1 MIFQNLPNYHRFH
14 ILISNHRVMNKQFVI
29 PAIVGTILVLA
40 FTVTTLGENQAT
52 AETTPFPSREK
63 VISVTGT
70 ATSSVDPDLLVITFG
85 VENQEKSAK
94 DALFANSESMNSIV
108 NTIQSVG
115 ISEDEI
121 STSRISIY
129 PVYDNYRD
137 PNTER
142 YTQELIGYRV
152 TNTISVETAQLDKA
166 ADIIDGA
173 VSSGANRV
181 DNVAFTLSP
190 QKQLEVK
197 DSLLGKAIINAK
209 EKAEKALTPLD
220 HKIIGVKAVTLSE
233 FGIPPPTPIF
243 STGAFAED
251 AALKSST
258 PVFSSD
264 QDVTTTASVI
274 FLIGS
279 N

>member
-1 MIFQNLPNYHRFH
+1 
-14 ILISNHRVMNKQFVI
+14 MNKQVTLPAMVGLIFIFAFV
-29 PAIVGTILVLA
+29 ANLTLA
-40 FTVTTLGENQAT
+40 ENQAE

-70 ATSSVDPDLLVITFG
+70 ATASVEPDLLVITFG
-85 VENQEKSAK
+85 METQEKTAREALSK
-94 DALFANSESMNSIV
+94 NSDAM
-108 NTIQSVG
+108 TSVVEAIISLG

-121 STSRISIY
+121 STSRLSIY

-137 PNTER
+137 PQTER
-142 YTQELIGYRV
+142 YTQELVGYRV
-152 TNTISVETAQLDKA
+152 TNTITAETSQLNKA

-181 DNVAFTLSP
+181 DNVYFTLSP
-190 QKQLEVK
+190 QTQIDLK
-197 DSLLGKAIINAK
+197 DDLLGQAILNAK
-209 EKAEKALTPLD
+209 KKAENALAPLN
-220 HKIIGVKAVTLSE
+220 HKIIGVKAVSLDE
-233 FGIPPPTPIF
+233 FGAPPPIPLY
-243 STGAFAED
+243 SGAAFAED
-251 AALKSST
+251 TSFKSST

-264 QDVTTTASVI
+264 QDISTTAHVI

>member
-1 MIFQNLPNYHRFH
+1 MNRLVP
-14 ILISNHRVMNKQFVI
+14 ISATAGI
-29 PAIVGTILVLA
+29 ILVLA
-40 FTVTTLGENQAT
+40 FLATSTLTENQAT

-63 VISVTGT
+63 VISVVGI
-70 ATSSVDPDLLVITFG
+70 ATTSIEPDLLVINFG
-85 VENQEKSAK
+85 VENQEKSAR
-94 DALFANSESMNSIV
+94 DALFANSESMTSIV
-108 NTIQSVG
+108 DTIQSLG

-121 STSRISIY
+121 STSRINIY

-137 PNTER
+137 PVTEK

-152 TNTISVETAQLDKA
+152 TNTISVETSQLGKA

-181 DNVAFTLSP
+181 DNVSFTLSP
-190 QKQLEVK
+190 QKQLDVK
-197 DSLLGKAIINAK
+197 DDLLGKAVLNAK
-209 EKAEKALTPLD
+209 KKAENALTPLN

-233 FGIPPPTPIF
+233 FGMPPPTPIF
-243 STGAFAED
+243 RSSGAIAED
-251 AALKSST
+251 VAFKSST

-264 QDVTTTASVI
+264 QDITTTASVI

-279 N
+279 D

>member
-1 MIFQNLPNYHRFH
+1 
-14 ILISNHRVMNKQFVI
+14 MNKQIAISAFAGLVI
-29 PAIVGTILVLA
+29 VLA
-40 FTVTTLGENQAT
+40 LIVTTSLSENQAS

-63 VISVTGT
+63 VISVVGV
-70 ATSSVDPDLLVITFG
+70 ATTSVEPDLLVITFG
-85 VENQEKSAK
+85 VENQEKLAR
-94 DALFANSESMNSIV
+94 DALFANSESMTSIV
-108 NTIQSVG
+108 DAIQSLG

-129 PVYDNYRD
+129 PIYDNYRD
-137 PNTER
+137 PVTEK

-152 TNTISVETAQLDKA
+152 TNTISVETSQLGKA

-181 DNVAFTLSP
+181 DDVSFTLSP
-190 QKQLEVK
+190 QKQLDVK
-197 DSLLGKAIINAK
+197 DDLLGKAVLNAK
-209 EKAEKALTPLD
+209 KKAENALTPLN
-220 HKIIGVKAVTLSE
+220 HKIIGVKAVSLSE
-233 FGIPPPTPIF
+233 FGMPPPTPVF
-243 STGAFAED
+243 RTAGAFAED
-251 AALKSST
+251 AAFKSST